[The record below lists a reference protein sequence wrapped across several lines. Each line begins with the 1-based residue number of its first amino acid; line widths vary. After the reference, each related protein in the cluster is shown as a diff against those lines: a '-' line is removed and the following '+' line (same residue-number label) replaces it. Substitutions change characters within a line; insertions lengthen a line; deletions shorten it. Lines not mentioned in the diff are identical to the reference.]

1 MKNLKKYVEN
11 QIKKEISEAT
21 GTKQVDIDDIEQIGC
36 TDGKMNI
43 KYHNLK
49 TKEELGYTSKYKES
63 VYYNN

>member
-11 QIKKEISEAT
+11 QIKKEIAEAA
-21 GTKQVDIDDIEQIGC
+21 GEKQINIDDIEHIGN

-43 KYHNLK
+43 KYHNTR
-49 TKEELGYTSKYKES
+49 TKEELGHTSKYKES